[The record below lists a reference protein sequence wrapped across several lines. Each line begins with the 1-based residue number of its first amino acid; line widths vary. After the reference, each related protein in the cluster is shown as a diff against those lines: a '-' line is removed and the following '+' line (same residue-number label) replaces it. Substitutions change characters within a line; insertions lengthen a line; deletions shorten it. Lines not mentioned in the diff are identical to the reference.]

1 MMFWDNWV
9 FFKLFK
15 GILYIKVRCFLNVF
29 NEYVF
34 WDKFKGSMGYMLLG
48 KYMLKFLILVFLFK
62 LEYFGINLFMLVIV
76 INKVFFFLL

>member
-1 MMFWDNWV
+1 
-9 FFKLFK
+9 
-15 GILYIKVRCFLNVF
+15 
-29 NEYVF
+29 
-34 WDKFKGSMGYMLLG
+34 MGYMLLG